1 MYAIK
6 NITFIDWRRWKPN
19 NVSLTYI
26 IRCLFLLK
34 HILIIRFFKIIFRIT
49 IRFLK
54 ITFRLVIRFFKIIF
68 RITIRFLKITFRII
82 IRFFKRI
89 PRFIIRFIKKIFRS
103 NIRLTISLTIRL
115 SVRFIRWTR
124 VKIILNIILHLHS
137 SKSIYTFPRVFE
149 GK

>member
-1 MYAIK
+1 MYVIK

-34 HILIIRFFKIIFRIT
+34 HILI
-49 IRFLK
+49 
-54 ITFRLVIRFFKIIF
+54 IRFFKIIF

-149 GK
+149 GNNLHLL

>member
-1 MYAIK
+1 MDLIMYAIK
-6 NITFIDWRRWKPN
+6 HITFIDWRRWKPN

-54 ITFRLVIRFFKIIF
+54 ITFRL
-68 RITIRFLKITFRII
+68 I

-89 PRFIIRFIKKIFRS
+89 SRFIIRFIKKIFRS
-103 NIRLTISLTIRL
+103 NIRLTIRLTNRLTIRL